1 VVEELEGQQELV
13 LQDQIMLQQL
23 QITLV
28 VVEVAVVIMVLLE
41 MVDQV

>member
-1 VVEELEGQQELV
+1 MEELEEQQELV
-13 LQDQIMLQQL
+13 LQDQTMVQQL